1 MTVEYDHAACVDA
14 WWTRHAREG
23 QPHASLRAL
32 ERGFR
37 LVWTRAHVTLGA
49 VTLTAI
55 GERVLHDVAE
65 DYPPLAALRIDAEG
79 ISCEDLEQDVAALE
93 PADLDRALRRVLV
106 ELLVVLGRLTG
117 EVLTPVLHAEL
128 SRSPRDVDEESA
140 P

>member
-1 MTVEYDHAACVDA
+1 MHDEHDHAACVDA
-14 WWTRHAREG
+14 WWTRHARAGE
-23 QPHASLRAL
+23 PAASLRAL

-37 LVWTRAHVTLGA
+37 LVWTRAQVTLGD
-49 VTLTAI
+49 VTLMAI

-65 DYPPLAALRIDAEG
+65 EYPPLAALRIEPTG
-79 ISCEDLEQDVAALE
+79 ISCEDIEQDVASLE

-128 SRSPRDVDEESA
+128 SGSSRVVDEESA

>member
-1 MTVEYDHAACVDA
+1 MHDEHDHAACVDA
-14 WWTRHAREG
+14 WWTRHARAGE
-23 QPHASLRAL
+23 PAASLRAL

-37 LVWTRAHVTLGA
+37 LVWTRAQVTLGD
-49 VTLTAI
+49 VTLMAI

-65 DYPPLAALRIDAEG
+65 EYPPLAALRIEQMG
-79 ISCEDLEQDVAALE
+79 ISCEDLEQDAGALAS
-93 PADLDRALRRVLV
+93 ADLDRALRLVLV

-128 SRSPRDVDEESA
+128 SVPSDADQESA